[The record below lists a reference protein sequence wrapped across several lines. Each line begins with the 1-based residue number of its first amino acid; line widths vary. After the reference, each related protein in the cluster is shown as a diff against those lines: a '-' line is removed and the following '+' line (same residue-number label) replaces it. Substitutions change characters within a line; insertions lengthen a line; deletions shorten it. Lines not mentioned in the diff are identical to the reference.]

1 MTETDREMSATRGP
15 ERIDMLD
22 AIRGFALFGILLMNL
37 EAFNGPIMQAM
48 SGIDPSLHGADRLA
62 DAFIYVFVQG
72 KFWTL
77 FSLLFGIGFAI
88 MHDSA
93 ARSGGDFRRIYKRRL
108 WALLAIGAAHAIL
121 VWEGDILFTYALAG
135 FVLLWRI
142 KTAAPPRLSRILTV
156 YCAPLALLAFA
167 GAMAGNHDDG
177 ADAARMMAEEIRHQ
191 GHSAYLA
198 TLQWRFGYFLQNL
211 GNLVILLPMATAMF
225 ALGVRLHRLGWSRP
239 ATSVQDGGGRMA
251 LYCYGAGLALMAAS
265 IAVSPEVSMVRIDTV
280 FAAVNILNML
290 AGLLMCL
297 GMFFGLR
304 WLWSRPAFRKRLA
317 VLAPLGRMAL
327 SNYLGQSLVC
337 TLIFCGYGLG
347 YFQQL
352 PRAWHIPFAL
362 GLITLQALFSAWWL
376 ARFSMGPAEYLW
388 RWLTYGKRPKFV
400 S

>member
-1 MTETDREMSATRGP
+1 MTGTEQEFHPVRTS

-48 SGIDPSLHGADRLA
+48 SGIDPTLHGLDRIA
-62 DAFIYVFVQG
+62 DAFIYIFVQG

-88 MHDSA
+88 MYDSA

-108 WALLAIGAAHAIL
+108 WALLAIGAAHGIL

-135 FVLLWRI
+135 FVLLWRM
-142 KTAAPPRLSRILTV
+142 KSDTPPRLVRILMV
-156 YCAPLALLAFA
+156 YCAPLAMLALA

-177 ADAARMMAEEIRHQ
+177 ADIAKMMAEESRFQ
-191 GHSAYLA
+191 GHSPYLA
-198 TLQWRFGYFLQNL
+198 TLQWRAGYFLQSL
-211 GNLVILLPMATAMF
+211 GNLVILLPMAAAVF

-239 ATSVQDGGGRMA
+239 ASSADDGGGRA
-251 LYCYGAGLALMAAS
+251 AIYCYLAGLALMLAS
-265 IAVSPEVSMVRIDTV
+265 ISISPDVSPVRIDAV
-280 FAAVNILNML
+280 FATVNILNML

-304 WLWSRPAFRKRLA
+304 WLWVRTWFQKRLA
-317 VLAPLGRMAL
+317 LLAPLGRMAL
-327 SNYLGQSLVC
+327 SNYLGQSLIC
-337 TLIFCGYGLG
+337 TLIFSGYGLG

-352 PRAWHIPFAL
+352 PRAWHIPFAMAV
-362 GLITLQALFSAWWL
+362 IAAQAAFSTWWL
-376 ARFSMGPAEYLW
+376 SRFSMGPAEFLW
-388 RWLTYGKRPKFV
+388 RWLTYGKRPNFV

>member
-1 MTETDREMSATRGP
+1 MTGTEQEFHPVRTS

-37 EAFNGPIMQAM
+37 EAFNGPIMQAI
-48 SGIDPSLHGADRLA
+48 SGIDPTLHGLDRIA
-62 DAFIYVFVQG
+62 DAFIYIFVQG

-88 MHDSA
+88 MYDSA

-108 WALLAIGAAHAIL
+108 WALLAIGAAHGIL

-135 FVLLWRI
+135 FVLLWRM
-142 KTAAPPRLSRILTV
+142 KSDTPPRLVRILMV
-156 YCAPLALLAFA
+156 YCAPLAMLALA

-177 ADAARMMAEEIRHQ
+177 PDIAKLMAEESRFQ
-191 GHSAYLA
+191 GHSPYLA
-198 TLQWRFGYFLQNL
+198 TLQWRAGYFLQSL
-211 GNLVILLPMATAMF
+211 GNLVILLPMAAAVF

-239 ATSVQDGGGRMA
+239 ASSADDGGGWA
-251 LYCYGAGLALMAAS
+251 AIYCYLAGLALMVAS
-265 IAVSPEVSMVRIDTV
+265 ISISPDVSPVRIDAV
-280 FAAVNILNML
+280 FATVNILNML

-304 WLWSRPAFRKRLA
+304 WLWLRTWFQKRLA
-317 VLAPLGRMAL
+317 LLAPLGRMAL
-327 SNYLGQSLVC
+327 SNYLGQSVIC
-337 TLIFCGYGLG
+337 TFIFSGYGLG

-352 PRAWHIPFAL
+352 PRAWHIPFAIAVIAAQAAL
-362 GLITLQALFSAWWL
+362 STLWL
-376 ARFSMGPAEYLW
+376 SRFSMGPAEFLW
-388 RWLTYGKRPKFV
+388 RWLTYGKRPNFV

>member
-1 MTETDREMSATRGP
+1 MTGTEQEFHPVRTS

-48 SGIDPSLHGADRLA
+48 SGIDPTLHGLDRIA
-62 DAFIYVFVQG
+62 DAFIYIFVQG

-88 MHDSA
+88 MYDSA

-108 WALLAIGAAHAIL
+108 WALLAIGAAHGIL

-135 FVLLWRI
+135 FVLLWRM
-142 KTAAPPRLSRILTV
+142 KSDTPPRLVRILMV
-156 YCAPLALLAFA
+156 YCAPLAMLAFA

-177 ADAARMMAEEIRHQ
+177 ADIAKMMAEESRFQ
-191 GHSAYLA
+191 GHSPYLA
-198 TLQWRFGYFLQNL
+198 TLQWRAGYFLQSL
-211 GNLVILLPMATAMF
+211 GNLVILLPMAAAVF

-239 ATSVQDGGGRMA
+239 AASADDGGGRA
-251 LYCYGAGLALMAAS
+251 AIYCYLAGLALMLAS
-265 IAVSPEVSMVRIDTV
+265 ISISPDVSPVRIDAV
-280 FAAVNILNML
+280 FATVNILNML

-297 GMFFGLR
+297 GMYFGLR
-304 WLWSRPAFRKRLA
+304 WLWPRAWFQTRLA
-317 VLAPLGRMAL
+317 LLVPLGRMAL
-327 SNYLGQSLVC
+327 SNYLGQSLIC
-337 TLIFCGYGLG
+337 TLIFSGYGLG

-352 PRAWHIPFAL
+352 PRAWHIPFAMAV
-362 GLITLQALFSAWWL
+362 IAAQAAFSTWWL
-376 ARFSMGPAEYLW
+376 SRFSMGPAEFLW
-388 RWLTYGKRPKFV
+388 RWLTYGKRPNFV

>member
-1 MTETDREMSATRGP
+1 MTSTDHEFRPTGAP

-48 SGIDPSLHGADRLA
+48 SGIDPTLRGADRLA

-77 FSLLFGIGFAI
+77 FSLLFGIGFAM

-108 WALLAIGAAHAIL
+108 WALLAIGAAHAVL

-135 FVLLWRI
+135 FILLWRM
-142 KTAAPPRLSRILTV
+142 KSDAPPRLYRILLV

-167 GAMAGNHDDG
+167 GVMAGNHDDG
-177 ADAARMMAEEIRHQ
+177 GDITKMMADEIRHQ
-191 GHSAYLA
+191 GHSTYLA
-198 TLQWRFGYFLQNL
+198 TLQWRAGYFLQGL
-211 GNLVILLPMATAMF
+211 GNLIILLPMATAMF

-239 ATSVQDGGGRMA
+239 ATSAQDSGGRAA
-251 LYCYGAGLALMAAS
+251 LYCYIAGLALMAAS
-265 IAVSPEVSMVRIDTV
+265 IAVAPQVSMVRIDAV
-280 FAAVNILNML
+280 FAAVNVLNML

-304 WLWSRPAFRKRLA
+304 WLWTRPVFRKRLA

-352 PRAWHIPFAL
+352 PRAWHIPFAI
-362 GLITLQALFSAWWL
+362 GLITLQTLFSTWWL
-376 ARFSMGPAEYLW
+376 GRFSMGPAEYLW